1 MKRCFLQSKNIHS
14 DRNKKG
20 YKPLAL
26 QVMKERRS
34 MPRDFVIFED
44 LRVQTLAREDP
55 KSRVEKDLHLVKP
68 ETYADLILF

>member
-1 MKRCFLQSKNIHS
+1 
-14 DRNKKG
+14 
-20 YKPLAL
+20 
-26 QVMKERRS
+26 MKERRS